1 MDLDKVSDE
10 LDLELAKNA
19 EMMERIAKLRQR
31 KKLLAEEAELRSK
44 EEALEKQKLALKTKE
59 ENLKRSRDDEEWTS
73 FEVSYR
79 KYYGVAPPPVSKEPI
94 PGGDFTNKVY
104 F

>member
-44 EEALEKQKLALKTKE
+44 EEALEKQKLAL
-59 ENLKRSRDDEEWTS
+59 
-73 FEVSYR
+73 
-79 KYYGVAPPPVSKEPI
+79 
-94 PGGDFTNKVY
+94 
-104 F
+104 